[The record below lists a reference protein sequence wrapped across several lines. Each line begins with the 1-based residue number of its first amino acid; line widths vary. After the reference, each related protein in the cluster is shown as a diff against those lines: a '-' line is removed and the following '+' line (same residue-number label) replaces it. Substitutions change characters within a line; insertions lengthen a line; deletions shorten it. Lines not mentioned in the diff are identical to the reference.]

1 MQANAEPDLQ
11 QTGDRLKPVVAGV
24 VEGIMQLVV
33 DPLAHLQVNP
43 LPPPP
48 PGRLPKLPLN
58 PPAPQFSW
66 RIRDTADV
74 VEGIMQLVIKSL
86 ALFVN

>member
-11 QTGDRLKPVVAGV
+11 QTGDRLKLVVAGV

-33 DPLAHLQVNP
+33 DPLAYLPVNP

-48 PGRLPKLPLN
+48 PQAASRNFPSI
-58 PPAPQFSW
+58 PAPQFSW

-86 ALFVN
+86 ALFC